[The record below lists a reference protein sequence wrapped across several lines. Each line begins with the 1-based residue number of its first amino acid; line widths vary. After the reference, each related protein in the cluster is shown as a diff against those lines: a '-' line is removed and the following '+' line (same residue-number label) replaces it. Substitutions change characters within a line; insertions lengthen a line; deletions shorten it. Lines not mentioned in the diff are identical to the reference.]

1 MPVLKSVEGSDPRR
15 GLASGRALGPS
26 STPLPSGS
34 ELAGAALQAVF
45 EVGPGGR
52 LPDSFRE
59 RPAGCDRPWPPSLKE
74 VVAAFGK
81 CRKRSMTEE
90 QHRALLELLVAW
102 DILSPECLDR
112 SASSEGTGDIWQ
124 PVKRH
129 FGGES
134 DTSGAAKRRIRRA
147 RRRFRAVRRRI
158 RRGFARTVSQ
168 ASTPRPPG

>member
-1 MPVLKSVEGSDPRR
+1 MPVQSSAEKSNPRR
-15 GLASGRALGPS
+15 GFASGRALGRS
-26 STPLPSGS
+26 STPLPSSSG
-34 ELAGAALQAVF
+34 LARSAIQAVF

-59 RPAGCDRPWPPSLKE
+59 RPVGGDRPWPPSRKE
-74 VVAAFGK
+74 VIAALEK

-102 DILSPECLDR
+102 DILPPECLDR
-112 SASSEGTGDIWQ
+112 SARSEGTGDSWQ

-134 DTSGAAKRRIRRA
+134 DTSGAGKRH
-147 RRRFRAVRRRI
+147 F
-158 RRGFARTVSQ
+158 
-168 ASTPRPPG
+168 

>member
-1 MPVLKSVEGSDPRR
+1 MLVLKSAEGPNPRK

-26 STPLPSGS
+26 STPLPSSSG
-34 ELAGAALQAVF
+34 LARSAIQAVF

-59 RPAGCDRPWPPSLKE
+59 RPAGCDRPWPPTLKE
-74 VVAAFGK
+74 VIAALEK
-81 CRKRSMTEE
+81 CRKHSMTEK

-102 DILSPECLDR
+102 DILPPECLDR
-112 SASSEGTGDIWQ
+112 SARSEGTGDIWQ

-134 DTSGAAKRRIRRA
+134 DTSGAGKRH
-147 RRRFRAVRRRI
+147 F
-158 RRGFARTVSQ
+158 
-168 ASTPRPPG
+168 